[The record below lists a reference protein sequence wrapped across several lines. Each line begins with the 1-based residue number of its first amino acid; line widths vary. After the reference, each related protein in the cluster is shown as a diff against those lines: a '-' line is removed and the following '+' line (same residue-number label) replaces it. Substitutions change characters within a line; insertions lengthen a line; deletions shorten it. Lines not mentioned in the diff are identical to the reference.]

1 MTSTFFNIAR
11 SERWER
17 DGKFATTGSSGQ
29 SFNSCDD
36 ISRRSDAGRLGNYS
50 ALGSGLITSGPES
63 DGCEGDGGQKIAG
76 EFVETRR
83 DASEV
88 LQLVKEALD
97 EIAATIEAL
106 VDASLNLAVTL
117 RGNVGVGP
125 AASREFEQGLG
136 VISSVGD
143 QIAGSVQA
151 RDQRDGRFL
160 VGRLTG
166 GQHEADRQTLA
177 IDDDIDLGAQS
188 STRTADGVIRTPF
201 FPPAACWW
209 ARMIEL
215 SISAMDCGDR
225 SAKASKIR
233 SQTPAFAH
241 RLYRL

>member
-1 MTSTFFNIAR
+1 V
-11 SERWER
+11 
-17 DGKFATTGSSGQ
+17 
-29 SFNSCDD
+29 
-36 ISRRSDAGRLGNYS
+36 
-50 ALGSGLITSGPES
+50 LGSGLITSGPES

-106 VDASLNLAVTL
+106 IDASLNLAVTL
-117 RGNVGVGP
+117 CGNVGVGP

-188 STRTADGVIRTPF
+188 STRTADGVIRAPF